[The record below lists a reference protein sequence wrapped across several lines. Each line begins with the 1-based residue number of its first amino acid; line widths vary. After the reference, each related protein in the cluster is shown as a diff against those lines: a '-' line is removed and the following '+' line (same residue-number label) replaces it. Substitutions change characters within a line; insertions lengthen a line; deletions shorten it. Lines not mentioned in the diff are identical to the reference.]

1 MNSLVQVREG
11 MIIEFNVPIKARDG
25 LELRANIYRPIEEGR
40 YPTVFSYGPYGKDLH
55 VEDLYKNA
63 WESILKDN
71 PSVGVGSTNI
81 HQSWEVVDPEKWVP
95 DGYVCVRVDSRGQG
109 NSPGFND
116 PFSQRE
122 AMDCYDCIEWCAK
135 QNWSNGKIGI
145 CGISY
150 YAIMAWQTAELQPP
164 HLAAIIA
171 WEGNNDLYR
180 DSQRQGGILELNNV
194 SWEKKQIMPVQYGL
208 GINGF
213 KSRAAGFNV
222 SGDVNMT
229 NRQLTQNRVEFEK
242 DILAGHEMLDDYYK
256 SHSVQ
261 DLGKVLCPT
270 LSCGNWGGHGLHLR
284 GNVEGFMR
292 AGAREKFLEMHGNTH
307 FSLFYS
313 DYGMKLQKQFFGYY
327 LKGENTGWKDRKP
340 VALQIRHI
348 GEKFVERFEDEF
360 PLARAKYTRLYLN
373 PKKYSLDWEDK
384 QQAGAVTYKGLS
396 SDGVT
401 FMTTPFEEE
410 TEITGHIFARLTISS
425 STKDADL
432 FLVLRL
438 FSPDMAEI
446 TFIGANDPN
455 TPISLGWLR
464 ASHRKMDPEK
474 SLPYRPWHTHDEKWP
489 LEPGVPVVCDV
500 EIWPTCIVIPKG
512 YRLAITIRGKDYVN
526 AGAADGHIWANYLTR
541 PQTGVGALT
550 HDNVLDRPP
559 EIFDGDVTIHF
570 GEGKEN
576 FIQVPIIPENK

>member
-1 MNSLVQVREG
+1 
-11 MIIEFNVPIKARDG
+11 
-25 LELRANIYRPIEEGR
+25 
-40 YPTVFSYGPYGKDLH
+40 
-55 VEDLYKNA
+55 
-63 WESILKDN
+63 
-71 PSVGVGSTNI
+71 
-81 HQSWEVVDPEKWVP
+81 
-95 DGYVCVRVDSRGQG
+95 
-109 NSPGFND
+109 
-116 PFSQRE
+116 
-122 AMDCYDCIEWCAK
+122 
-135 QNWSNGKIGI
+135 
-145 CGISY
+145 
-150 YAIMAWQTAELQPP
+150 MAWQTAELQPP

-327 LKGENTGWKDRKP
+327 LKGENTGWKERKP
-340 VALQIRHI
+340 VALQIRHE
-348 GEKFVERFEDEF
+348 GDRFVERFEDEF
-360 PLARAKYTRLYLN
+360 PLARAQYTNYYLDPVNYTLDTN
-373 PKKYSLDWEDK
+373 PSDRS
-384 QQAGAVTYKGLS
+384 GTVTYRGIS

-401 FMTTPFEEE
+401 FMTLPFEEE
-410 TEITGHIFARLTISS
+410 TEITGHVRARMTISS
-425 STKDADL
+425 TTTDADI
-432 FLVLRL
+432 FLVLRM
-438 FSPDMAEI
+438 FTPDMAEV
-446 TFIGANDPN
+446 TFRGANDPH
-455 TPISLGWLR
+455 TPVGMGWLR
-464 ASHRKMDPEK
+464 ASHRKVDPEK
-474 SLPYRPWHTHDEKWP
+474 SNKYRPWHSHDELWP
-489 LEPGVPVVCDV
+489 LEPGVPVDLDI

-512 YRLAITIRGKDYVN
+512 YRLALSIRGKDYIN
-526 AGAADGHIWANYLTR
+526 AGAADGHITSTNLTH
-541 PQTGVGALT
+541 PQTGVGPLF
-550 HDNVLDRPP
+550 HNNEIDRPP
-559 EIFDGDVTIHF
+559 EIFDGEVTLHINAEHPAYLTL
-570 GEGKEN
+570 
-576 FIQVPIIPENK
+576 PIIPKE